1 MKTILLLHD
10 ESGSPKPRL
19 QNVAGSKVTQRPSEG
34 TPGCSCD
41 RWGHPSPDCVEH
53 NVQLQLKLSFSTSV
67 PEPPEWQ
74 RIGNQVNAAMISA
87 RSDFVNMV

>member
-19 QNVAGSKVTQRPSEG
+19 QNVAGSKVTQRPREG

-41 RWGHPSPDCVEH
+41 RWGHPSAACVED
-53 NVQLQLKLSFSTSV
+53 NVQVQLKLSFITSV
-67 PEPPEWQ
+67 PQATEWQ
-74 RIGNQVNAAMISA
+74 RIGN
-87 RSDFVNMV
+87 